1 MDIDWSTAKWDKL
14 KEAYGDILEH
24 NHFIGVDL
32 ETTGFSPEKHAEI
45 IEISAIRLDSTD
57 TNKFHK
63 FETLVRP
70 TVKIPKK
77 ISTLTSI
84 TNDMVQQVKGPTHI
98 MKELFSFLSDGVIV
112 AHNAM
117 FEQRFLDY
125 YMNYNQLFYTNVY
138 FDTMTAMRILFP
150 KTKGF
155 NRLDAFLDIFDIVN
169 DNWHQANSD
178 SLLTLIAFSKL
189 REKYFEHYELEDNL
203 DFHFDDNS
211 FNPEK
216 WRLLNANY
224 WEKSYHTQAGKSR
237 LYVRLSSP
245 SIKKNV
251 NIFYDYKIH
260 DWNYNNQLTR
270 VPLDFS
276 AIEKDICT
284 KYNVDQIEEL
294 NPHYYEETATF

>member
-14 KEAYGDILEH
+14 KEAYGEILEH

-45 IEISAIRLDSTD
+45 IEISAIRLDATD

-138 FDTMTAMRILFP
+138 FDTMTAMKLLFP
-150 KTKGF
+150 KTIGF
-155 NRLDAFLDIFDIVN
+155 NRLDAFLDIFGIVN

-189 REKYFEHYELEDNL
+189 REKYFEYYGLENNL
-203 DFHFDDNS
+203 DFHFDDNT

-216 WRLLNANY
+216 WRLLNASY
-224 WEKSYHTQAGKSR
+224 WEKSYHTQSGKSR

-245 SIKKNV
+245 NIKKNV

-294 NPHYYEETATF
+294 NPHYYEETSTF